1 MAKII
6 VQNIE
11 VNVTKVN
18 NEDYICLTDM
28 IKAKDGNVEYSADS
42 LRGHSLKQYDRLWP
56 SLGRYWESPTYL
68 TKVHVK
74 ELSA

>member
-18 NEDYICLTDM
+18 NEDYICLTDI
-28 IKAKDGNVEYSADS
+28 IKAKDGNFFVTDWLRYRKTLEYGRIFTIRILIMANSPQ
-42 LRGHSLKQYDRLWP
+42 LEIKQ
-56 SLGRYWESPTYL
+56 
-68 TKVHVK
+68 V
-74 ELSA
+74 